1 MKKVV
6 KSSLLFLLVSN
17 SALASEY
24 LLNNDNLSVSFN
36 DKNSAVVVKDKLSSH
51 QLAPKELF
59 FLTLPN
65 EDVIHAADFKIKN
78 VTQKDDAI
86 HIDYEHK
93 DFDVAVVLN
102 VLKGKYA
109 SIDYTI
115 KAKGKAQEVAK
126 ITFFPTKGQSQAPY
140 VNGAINSSPIIA
152 DSFYILPE
160 KPIVNTYAYETT
172 TNLNVELKT
181 PIKPESPVTYTTYF
195 GTFEAT
201 NQLRRSFNEFINA
214 MRPRPYQPYLHYN
227 SWMDIGFFTTYTE
240 KEVLDRMD
248 TYADELIKKRG
259 VKLDGFLLDDGWD
272 DRTGKWLFGPA
283 FSKGFGVVKEKADG
297 LHTSVG
303 LWLSPWGGYNK
314 PRDIRISHASEN
326 GFETVDG
333 KLALSG
339 PNYFRNFNN
348 QIIKLIKNEHIT
360 SFKLD
365 GMGNANSHIKG
376 SQFASDFDASIELI
390 KNMREA
396 NKDLFIN
403 LTTGTNASPS
413 WLFYADSIWRQ
424 GDDINVYGDG
434 SPVQQ
439 WMTYRDAE
447 TYRSIVRKGP
457 LFPINSLMYHGIVSA
472 EHAYFG
478 LEKVQTDSD
487 FADQVWS
494 YFATGTQLQEMYIT
508 PSMLNTKKW
517 DTLADAAKWSRENS
531 SVLVDTHWIGGDPTA
546 LDIYGWASWS
556 KDKAIFGLRNPS
568 DKEQSYYLDLSKDFE
583 IPAGEAKSFTLKPV
597 YGSNA
602 SLPKDYSKAVIVTLK
617 PLETLVIEANPVANT
632 K

>member
-1 MKKVV
+1 MKTLI
-6 KSSLLFLLVSN
+6 KSSLLLLLISN
-17 SALASEY
+17 GALASEY
-24 LLNNDNLSVSFN
+24 QLNNDNLAFSF
-36 DKNSAVVVKDKLSSH
+36 DDTHSAVVLKDKLSGH
-51 QLAPKELF
+51 QLAPIELF
-59 FLTLPN
+59 FLTLPD
-65 EDVIHAADFKIKN
+65 EKVIHAADFKIKS
-78 VTQKDDAI
+78 VQKKDDAI
-86 HIDYEHK
+86 FIDYEHQ
-93 DFDVAVVLN
+93 DFSVNVVLHS
-102 VLKGKYA
+102 LKGKYA
-109 SIDYTI
+109 SIDYSI
-115 KAKGKAQEVAK
+115 LAKGQPQKVAK
-126 ITFFPTKGQSQAPY
+126 ITFFPTKGQAQAPY
-140 VNGAINSSPIIA
+140 VDGAINSSPIIA
-152 DSFYILPE
+152 DSFFILPE

-172 TNLNVELKT
+172 TNLNVEMKT
-181 PIKPESPVTYTTYF
+181 PIGTETPVTFTTYF
-195 GTFEAT
+195 GTFEES
-201 NQLRRSFNEFINA
+201 NQLRRSFNQFINA
-214 MRPRPYQPYLHYN
+214 VRARPYQPYLHYN

-240 KEVLDRMD
+240 QEVLSRMD

-283 FSKGFGVVKEKADG
+283 FSKGFGAVKEKADS

-314 PRDIRISHASEN
+314 PRDIRVSHAKEN

-333 KLALSG
+333 KFALSG
-339 PNYFRNFNN
+339 PNYFRNFNQ

-365 GMGNANSHIKG
+365 GMGNANSYIPG

-390 KNMREA
+390 KNMRQA
-396 NKDLFIN
+396 NPDLFIN
-403 LTTGTNASPS
+403 LTTGTDASPS

-424 GDDINVYGDG
+424 GDDINVFGKG

-494 YFATGTQLQEMYIT
+494 YFATGTQLQELYIT
-508 PSMLNTKKW
+508 PSMLNSNKW
-517 DTLADAAKWSRENS
+517 DSLAAAAKWSRSNS
-531 SVLVDTHWIGGDPTA
+531 DVLVDTHWVGGDPTA
-546 LDIYGWASWS
+546 LEVYGWASWS
-556 KDKAIFGLRNPS
+556 KKKAILGLRNPS
-568 DKEQSYYLDLSKDFE
+568 DKAQSYYLDLSKSFE
-583 IPAGEAKSFTLKPV
+583 IPSGEANQFTLKNV
-597 YGSNA
+597 YGSNT
-602 SLPKDYSKAVIVTLK
+602 SLPADYHQPVVVTLK
-617 PLETLVIEANPVANT
+617 PLETLVVEATPVI

>member
-1 MKKVV
+1 MK
-6 KSSLLFLLVSN
+6 
-17 SALASEY
+17 
-24 LLNNDNLSVSFN
+24 
-36 DKNSAVVVKDKLSSH
+36 
-51 QLAPKELF
+51 
-59 FLTLPN
+59 
-65 EDVIHAADFKIKN
+65 
-78 VTQKDDAI
+78 
-86 HIDYEHK
+86 
-93 DFDVAVVLN
+93 
-102 VLKGKYA
+102 
-109 SIDYTI
+109 
-115 KAKGKAQEVAK
+115 
-126 ITFFPTKGQSQAPY
+126 
-140 VNGAINSSPIIA
+140 
-152 DSFYILPE
+152 
-160 KPIVNTYAYETT
+160 TT

-181 PIKPESPVTYTTYF
+181 PIGTDTPVTFTTYF
-195 GTFEAT
+195 GTFEES
-201 NQLRRSFNEFINA
+201 NQLRRSFNQFINA
-214 MRPRPYQPYLHYN
+214 VRARPYQPYLHYN

-240 KEVLDRMD
+240 QEVLSRMD

-283 FSKGFGVVKEKADG
+283 FSKGFGAVKEKADS

-314 PRDIRISHASEN
+314 PRDIRVSHAKEN

-333 KLALSG
+333 KFALSG
-339 PNYFRNFNN
+339 PNYFRNFNQ

-365 GMGNANSHIKG
+365 GMGNANSYIPG

-390 KNMREA
+390 KNMRQA
-396 NKDLFIN
+396 NPDLFIN
-403 LTTGTNASPS
+403 LTTGTDASPS

-424 GDDINVYGDG
+424 GDDINVFGKG

-494 YFATGTQLQEMYIT
+494 YFATGTQLQELYIT
-508 PSMLNTKKW
+508 PSMLNSNKW
-517 DTLADAAKWSRENS
+517 DSLAAAAKWSRSNS
-531 SVLVDTHWIGGDPTA
+531 DVLVDTHWVGGDPTA
-546 LDIYGWASWS
+546 LEVYGWASWS
-556 KDKAIFGLRNPS
+556 KKKAILGLRNPS
-568 DKEQSYYLDLSKDFE
+568 DKAQSYYLDLSKSFE
-583 IPAGEAKSFTLKPV
+583 IPSGEANQFTVKNV
-597 YGSNA
+597 YGSNT
-602 SLPKDYSKAVIVTLK
+602 SLPADYRQPVVVTLK
-617 PLETLVIEANPVANT
+617 PLETLVIEATPAS

>member
-1 MKKVV
+1 MKKIIP
-6 KSSLLFLLVSN
+6 SSLLLLLVSN
-17 SALASEY
+17 GAFAAEY
-24 LLNNDNLSVSFN
+24 LLNNDKLSLSFD
-36 DKNSAVVVKDKLSSH
+36 DKNSAVVVKDKLSDH
-51 QLAPKELF
+51 KLAPVELF

-93 DFDVAVVLN
+93 DFDVSVVLN

-115 KAKGKAQEVAK
+115 KAKGKAREVAK

-140 VNGAINSSPIIA
+140 VDGAINSSPIIA
-152 DSFYILPE
+152 DSFFILPE

-181 PIKPESPVTYTTYF
+181 PIETDAPVTFTTYF
-195 GTFEAT
+195 GTFEEN
-201 NQLRRSFNEFINA
+201 NQLRRSFNQFINA
-214 MRPRPYQPYLHYN
+214 MRPRPYQQYLHYN

-240 KEVLDRMD
+240 QEVLDRMD

-259 VKLDGFLLDDGWD
+259 VQLDGFLLDDGWD

-283 FSKGFGVVKEKADG
+283 FSKGFGVVKEKADS
-297 LHTSVG
+297 LNTSVG

-314 PRDIRISHASEN
+314 PRDIRVSHAKEN

-333 KLALSG
+333 KFALSG
-339 PNYFRNFNN
+339 PNYFRNFNE

-424 GDDINVYGDG
+424 GDDINVFGKG
-434 SPVQQ
+434 SPAQQ

-472 EHAYFG
+472 ENAYFG
-478 LEKVQTDSD
+478 LEKIQTDHD

-494 YFATGTQLQEMYIT
+494 YFATGTQLQELYIT
-508 PSMLNTKKW
+508 PSMLNSNKW

-531 SVLVDTHWIGGDPTA
+531 DVLVDTHWIGGDPTA
-546 LDIYGWASWS
+546 LAVYGWASWS

-568 DKEQSYYLDLSKDFE
+568 DKAQSYYLDLTKDFE
-583 IPAGEAKSFTLKPV
+583 IPSGEATRFTLKTV
-597 YGSNA
+597 YGTNA
-602 SLPKDYSKAVIVTLK
+602 SLAKDYSKPVIITLK
-617 PLETLVIEANPVANT
+617 PLETLVIEATPVASI

>member
-1 MKKVV
+1 MKKIIP
-6 KSSLLFLLVSN
+6 SSLLLLLVSN
-17 SALASEY
+17 GAFAAEY
-24 LLNNDNLSVSFN
+24 LLNNDKLSLSFD
-36 DKNSAVVVKDKLSSH
+36 DKNSAVVVKDKPSDH
-51 QLAPKELF
+51 KLAPVELF

-93 DFDVAVVLN
+93 DFDVSVVLN

-115 KAKGKAQEVAK
+115 KAKGKAREVAK

-140 VNGAINSSPIIA
+140 VDGAINSSPIIA
-152 DSFYILPE
+152 DSFFILPE

-181 PIKPESPVTYTTYF
+181 PIETDAPVTFTTYF
-195 GTFEAT
+195 GTFEEN
-201 NQLRRSFNEFINA
+201 NQLRRSFNQFINA
-214 MRPRPYQPYLHYN
+214 MRPRPYQQYLHYN

-240 KEVLDRMD
+240 QEVLDRMD

-259 VKLDGFLLDDGWD
+259 VQLDGFLLDDGWD

-283 FSKGFGVVKEKADG
+283 FSKGFGVVKEKADS
-297 LHTSVG
+297 LNTSVG

-314 PRDIRISHASEN
+314 PRDIRVSHAKEN

-333 KLALSG
+333 KFALSG
-339 PNYFRNFNN
+339 PNYFRNFNE

-424 GDDINVYGDG
+424 GDDINVFGKG
-434 SPVQQ
+434 SPAQQ

-472 EHAYFG
+472 ENAYFG
-478 LEKVQTDSD
+478 LEKVQTDQD

-494 YFATGTQLQEMYIT
+494 YFATGTQLQELYIT
-508 PSMLNTKKW
+508 PSMLNSNKW

-531 SVLVDTHWIGGDPTA
+531 DVLVDTHWIGGDPTA
-546 LDIYGWASWS
+546 LAVYGWASWS

-568 DKEQSYYLDLSKDFE
+568 DKAQSYYLDLTKDFE
-583 IPAGEAKSFTLKPV
+583 IPSGEATRFTLKTV
-597 YGSNA
+597 YGTNA
-602 SLPKDYSKAVIVTLK
+602 SLAKDYSKPVIITLK
-617 PLETLVIEANPVANT
+617 PLETLVIEATPVASI

>member
-1 MKKVV
+1 
-6 KSSLLFLLVSN
+6 
-17 SALASEY
+17 
-24 LLNNDNLSVSFN
+24 
-36 DKNSAVVVKDKLSSH
+36 
-51 QLAPKELF
+51 
-59 FLTLPN
+59 
-65 EDVIHAADFKIKN
+65 
-78 VTQKDDAI
+78 
-86 HIDYEHK
+86 
-93 DFDVAVVLN
+93 
-102 VLKGKYA
+102 
-109 SIDYTI
+109 
-115 KAKGKAQEVAK
+115 
-126 ITFFPTKGQSQAPY
+126 
-140 VNGAINSSPIIA
+140 
-152 DSFYILPE
+152 LPE

-181 PIKPESPVTYTTYF
+181 PIGTDTPVTFTTYF
-195 GTFEAT
+195 GTFEES
-201 NQLRRSFNEFINA
+201 NQLRRSFNQFINTVRA
-214 MRPRPYQPYLHYN
+214 RPYQPYLHYN

-240 KEVLDRMD
+240 QEVLSRMD

-283 FSKGFGVVKEKADG
+283 FSKGFGAVKEKADS

-314 PRDIRISHASEN
+314 PRDIRVSHAKEN

-333 KLALSG
+333 KFALSG
-339 PNYFRNFNN
+339 PNYFRNFNQ

-365 GMGNANSHIKG
+365 GMGNANSYIPG

-390 KNMREA
+390 KNMRQA
-396 NKDLFIN
+396 NPDLFIN
-403 LTTGTNASPS
+403 LTTGTDASPS

-424 GDDINVYGDG
+424 GDDINVFGKG

-478 LEKVQTDSD
+478 LEKVQTDSN

-494 YFATGTQLQEMYIT
+494 YFATGTQLQELYIT
-508 PSMLNTKKW
+508 PSMLNSNKW
-517 DTLADAAKWSRENS
+517 DSLAAAAKWSRSNS
-531 SVLVDTHWIGGDPTA
+531 DVLVDTHWIGGDPTA
-546 LDIYGWASWS
+546 LEVYGWASWS
-556 KDKAIFGLRNPS
+556 KKKAILGLRNPS
-568 DKEQSYYLDLSKDFE
+568 DKSQSYYLDLSKSFE
-583 IPAGEAKSFTLKPV
+583 IPSSEANQFTLKNV
-597 YGSNA
+597 YGSNT
-602 SLPKDYSKAVIVTLK
+602 SLPADYHQPVVVTLK
-617 PLETLVIEANPVANT
+617 PLETLVVEATPVS

>member
-1 MKKVV
+1 MKTLI
-6 KSSLLFLLVSN
+6 KSSLLLLLASN
-17 SALASEY
+17 GALAASY
-24 LLNNDNLSVSFN
+24 QLGNDNLAIKFDGAS
-36 DKNSAVVVKDKLSSH
+36 SAVVIKDKRSDH
-51 QLAPKELF
+51 KLAPVELF

-65 EDVIHAADFKIKN
+65 EDVIHATDFTLKN
-78 VTQKDDAI
+78 VTEKDDAI
-86 HIDYEHK
+86 ALDYDHK
-93 DFDVAVVLN
+93 DFAVSVVLK

-109 SIDYTI
+109 GIDYTI
-115 KAKGKAQEVAK
+115 KAKGQPREVAK

-140 VNGAINSSPIIA
+140 VDGAINSSPIIA
-152 DSFYILPE
+152 DSFYMLPE

-181 PIKPESPVTYTTYF
+181 PIKPDAPVTYTTYF

-240 KEVLDRMD
+240 QDVLNRMD
-248 TYADELIKKRG
+248 SYANELIKKRG

-283 FSKGFGVVKEKADG
+283 FKNGFGGVKEKADS

-314 PRDIRISHASEN
+314 PRDIRVSHAKEN

-339 PNYFRNFNN
+339 PNYFRNFNA
-348 QIIKLIKNEHIT
+348 QISKLIKNEHIT

-365 GMGNANSHIKG
+365 GMGNANAYIQG
-376 SQFASDFDASIELI
+376 SPFASDFDASIELI

-396 NKDLFIN
+396 NKNLFIN

-424 GDDINVYGDG
+424 GDDINLYGKG
-434 SPVQQ
+434 SPAQQ

-447 TYRSIVRKGP
+447 TWRSIVQKGP
-457 LFPINSLMYHGIVSA
+457 LFPLNSLMYHGIVSA

-478 LEKVQTDSD
+478 LEKVQTDRD

-494 YFATGTQLQEMYIT
+494 YFATGTQLQELYIT
-508 PSMLNTKKW
+508 PSMLNDAKW
-517 DTLADAAKWSRENS
+517 DTLANAAKWSRENS
-531 SVLVDTHWIGGDPTA
+531 AVLVDTHWIGGNPTA
-546 LDIYGWASWS
+546 LEVYGWASWS
-556 KDKAIFGLRNPS
+556 KEKAIFGLRNPS
-568 DKEQSYYLDLSKDFE
+568 DKEQSYYLDLIRDFE
-583 IPAGEAKSFTLKPV
+583 IPAGQATQFTLKAV
-597 YGSNA
+597 YGGNA
-602 SLPKDYSKAVIVTLK
+602 SLAADYQKPVIITLK
-617 PLETLVIEANPVANT
+617 PLETLVIEATPATT

>member
-1 MKKVV
+1 MKKIIP
-6 KSSLLFLLVSN
+6 SSLLLLLVSN
-17 SALASEY
+17 GAFAAEY
-24 LLNNDNLSVSFN
+24 LLNNDKLSLSFD
-36 DKNSAVVVKDKLSSH
+36 DKNSAVVVKDKLSDH
-51 QLAPKELF
+51 KLAPVELF

-65 EDVIHAADFKIKN
+65 EYVIHAADFKIKN

-93 DFDVAVVLN
+93 DFDVSVVLN

-115 KAKGKAQEVAK
+115 KAKGKAREVAK

-140 VNGAINSSPIIA
+140 VDGAINSSPIIA
-152 DSFYILPE
+152 DSFFILPE

-181 PIKPESPVTYTTYF
+181 PIETDAPVTFTTYF
-195 GTFEAT
+195 GTFEEN
-201 NQLRRSFNEFINA
+201 NQLRRSFNQFINA
-214 MRPRPYQPYLHYN
+214 MRPRPYQQYLHYN

-240 KEVLDRMD
+240 QEVLDRMD

-259 VKLDGFLLDDGWD
+259 VQLDGFLLDDGWD

-283 FSKGFGVVKEKADG
+283 FSKGFGVVKEKADS
-297 LHTSVG
+297 LNTSVG

-314 PRDIRISHASEN
+314 PRDIRVSHAKEN

-333 KLALSG
+333 KFALSG
-339 PNYFRNFNN
+339 PNYFRNFNE

-424 GDDINVYGDG
+424 GDDINVFGKG
-434 SPVQQ
+434 SPAQQ

-472 EHAYFG
+472 ENAYFG
-478 LEKVQTDSD
+478 LEKVQTDQD

-494 YFATGTQLQEMYIT
+494 YFATGTQLQELYIT
-508 PSMLNTKKW
+508 PSMLNSNKW

-531 SVLVDTHWIGGDPTA
+531 DVLVDTHWIGGDPTA
-546 LDIYGWASWS
+546 LAVYGWASWS

-568 DKEQSYYLDLSKDFE
+568 DKAQSYYLDLTKDFE
-583 IPAGEAKSFTLKPV
+583 IPSGEATRFTLKTV
-597 YGSNA
+597 YGTNA
-602 SLPKDYSKAVIVTLK
+602 SLAKDYSKPVIITLK
-617 PLETLVIEANPVANT
+617 PLETLVIEATPVASI